1 MANTVSV
8 LSYLNTFGDL
18 IIQQNS
24 VAIELNNLGANN
36 YTKNTGSLIINST
49 GTSLQVNDTAVIQTA
64 IINGTLNVK
73 GDVTAQANLT
83 VLGLG
88 TATVFANT
96 ATANTLVANNF
107 ITSPNIISTLLV
119 TSNNLT
125 SNTITVGTLNNAYL
139 NSAYSQANTG
149 TIQAIIS
156 GQTAAAAFNQ
166 ANSAFNTADASFV
179 TANNAFPKTGGT
191 LTGTTVINTAGGY
204 GLGIYGANT
213 TAVNYGAAWT
223 MRNTSGGATLPSKTF
238 RINPIGSYEIV
249 NNANNEVISALSD
262 SGNYTISGTL
272 FSGAINCAEGGINNA
287 GNYFTDASGGVDKD
301 IGWNFGSG
309 RYAYFFGRSSD
320 YNIGLYDSGAGIRW
334 TTNPSGDLYCVG
346 NVTAYSDRRLK
357 SNIETI
363 ENALAKVLQL
373 RGVSFDKSGV
383 RGLGLI
389 AQETQTILPEVVLE
403 NSDDKMLSVAYGNIV
418 GVLVE
423 AIKELKAEIDE
434 LKKSK

>member
-24 VAIELNNLGANN
+24 VAIELNSLGANN

-49 GTSLQVNDTAVIQTA
+49 GTSLQVNDTALIQTA
-64 IINGTLNVK
+64 IVNGTLTVK
-73 GDVTAQANLT
+73 GDITAQANLT

-96 ATANTLVANNF
+96 ATANTLVANNS

-119 TSNNLT
+119 ASNVLT
-125 SNTITVGTLNNAYL
+125 SNTITVGTLNNSYL

-149 TIQAIIS
+149 TLQAIIS
-156 GQTAAAAFNQ
+156 GQAAAAGFNQ
-166 ANSAFNTADASFV
+166 ANAAFNTANASFV
-179 TANNAFPKTGGT
+179 TANNAFLKTGGT
-191 LTGTTVINTAGGY
+191 LTGTTVINTTGY

-213 TAVNYGAAWT
+213 TGVNYGAAWT

-238 RINPIGSYEIV
+238 RINPAGSYEIV
-249 NNANNEVISALSD
+249 NNANNSVISSLSD
-262 SGNYTISGTL
+262 SGNYTIPGTL
-272 FSGAINCAEGGINNA
+272 FPGAIICAEGGINNT
-287 GNYFTDASGGVDKD
+287 GNYFTDASGGVERE
-301 IGWNFGSG
+301 IGWSLGLG
-309 RYAYFFGRSSD
+309 RYAYFYGRSSD
-320 YNIGLYDSGAGIRW
+320 YNIGLYDSGAGLRW
-334 TTNPSGDLYCVG
+334 NTDTAGNFIAQG

-357 SNIETI
+357 SNIKTI
-363 ENALAKVLQL
+363 ENALNKILRL

>member
-49 GTSLQVNDTAVIQTA
+49 GTSLQVNDTALIQTA
-64 IINGTLNVK
+64 IVNGTLTVK
-73 GDVTAQANLT
+73 GDITAQANLT
-83 VLGLG
+83 VLGVG
-88 TATVFANT
+88 TASVVANT
-96 ATANTLVANNF
+96 ATANTLLASDH
-107 ITSPNIISTLLV
+107 ITSPNIISTLLL

-156 GQTAAAAFNQ
+156 GQAAAAGFNQ
-166 ANSAFNTADASFV
+166 ANAAFNTANASFV
-179 TANNAFPKTGGT
+179 TANNAFPRTGGT
-191 LTGTTVINTAGGY
+191 LTGTTVINTTGY
-204 GLGIYGANT
+204 GLGIYSANT
-213 TAVNYGAAWT
+213 TGVNYGAAWT

-238 RINPIGSYEIV
+238 RISPAGSYEIV
-249 NNANNEVISALSD
+249 NNANNAVISALSD
-262 SGNYTISGTL
+262 SGNYTIPGTL
-272 FSGAINCAEGGINNA
+272 FPGAINCAEGGINNA
-287 GNYFTDASGGVDKD
+287 GNYFTDASSGVEKD

-309 RYAYFFGRSSD
+309 RYAYFFGRTSD
-320 YNIGLYDSGAGIRW
+320 YNIGLYDSGAGVRW

-373 RGVSFDKSGV
+373 RGVSFDKSGI

-389 AQETQTILPEVVLE
+389 AQETQKVLPEIVLE
-403 NSDDKMLSVAYGNIV
+403 NSDDKMLSIAYGNIV